1 MRTVLASSQIPT
13 EKRDAM
19 RTAKGKAA
27 KRQLEGRENAAVTKA
42 MNVMSTARN
51 KSSLRAPESG

>member
-13 EKRDAM
+13 AKRDAM
-19 RTAKGKAA
+19 RMAKGKAA

-42 MNVMSTARN
+42 MTVMSTARK
-51 KSSLRAPESG
+51 KS